1 MTTAVTISDTILKTA
16 ELFAETHD
24 ISRDELI
31 ETALKEY
38 MKSQQFPADCSV
50 RERFDAVY
58 SHENSRLDPMLAEIQ
73 SRSLFQDEWE

>member
-38 MKSQQFPADCSV
+38 MKSQEFPSDCRV
-50 RERFDAVY
+50 RERFDSVY
-58 SHENSRLDPMLAEIQ
+58 SQKDSRLDPMLVEIQ
-73 SRSLFQDEWE
+73 SRTLYQDEWE